1 MTNIISWFH
10 KEIEN
15 NTLMEAKDPIPA
27 LLDRLSSDDQIKIKI
42 HNDNDN
48 VLIENNKKVNHI
60 QIPQNWDKENF
71 QVPKLDKLFSI
82 LSNKRSP
89 NFPTTE
95 QKYLLSTL
103 KVVPIYT
110 VVNDNNEIVTAS
122 PREFKNFYSLKWI
135 QEKMFELFFWKQ
147 DEGPVSINLFFMNKE
162 DASSYLHEICKKE
175 PKEAEN
181 SGLKIKTIGLD
192 VFYKLNRTSP
202 PKIQNRLV
210 ADLKEVDSLL
220 AKYINSPSCTVHP
233 KQKYTNDWFQG
244 NPIYVLKLQTNF
256 KNKLL
261 SEYSF
266 YNSQDKKIIFFSRED
281 ALKAWKNFLSREV
294 KLSLKQN
301 PKVEIYNLE
310 SLLFD
315 IENITDKS
323 PELVFVPPYDAYL
336 ELRGQINEHVEVNHN
351 PNPIQEYMFK
361 MKLNVRNLQRFYKGV
376 IWLFTSDTL
385 PSEENSW

>member
-27 LLDRLSSDDQIKIKI
+27 LLDNLSSSDQIKIKI
-42 HNDNDN
+42 HNDNEN
-48 VLIENNKKVNHI
+48 VLIENHKKVNTI
-60 QIPQNWDKENF
+60 EIPQNWDKENF
-71 QVPKLDKLFSI
+71 QAPKLDKLFSI

-103 KVVPIYT
+103 KGVPIYT

-122 PREFKNFYSLKWI
+122 PRESKNFYSLKWI
-135 QEKMFELFFWKQ
+135 REKMRELFFWRQ
-147 DEGPVSINLFFMNKE
+147 DEGPISINLFFMNKE

-175 PKEAEN
+175 PREAEI

-192 VFYKLNRTSP
+192 MFYKLNRTSP
-202 PKIQNRLV
+202 PKTQNRLV

-220 AKYINSPSCTVHP
+220 TSHINSTACIVHP
-233 KQKYTNDWFQG
+233 KQKYAKDWFQG
-244 NPIYVLKLQTNF
+244 NPIYILKLQTSF
-256 KNKLL
+256 TSKTLFG
-261 SEYSF
+261 YSVP
-266 YNSQDKKIIFFSRED
+266 NSQDKKFVFFSRED

-294 KLSLKQN
+294 KLPLKHD

-315 IENITDKS
+315 IENMTDKS
-323 PELVFVPPYDAYL
+323 PELVFVPPYGSYL
-336 ELRGQINEHVEVNHN
+336 ELRGDINEQVLVN

-361 MKLNVRNLQRFYKGV
+361 MKLNLRNLERFYKGI